1 MKKKTL
7 ESRVAERT
15 DKEGRI
21 LKLIF
26 DNLNKGQ
33 TKKVLQ
39 NDEVAAEVERLGIEV
54 KK

>member
-21 LKLIF
+21 LQLIF
-26 DNLNKGQ
+26 DQLNKGQ
-33 TKKVLQ
+33 TKKVLE
-39 NDEVAAEVERLGIEV
+39 NDEVREEVERLRIEV
-54 KK
+54 NV